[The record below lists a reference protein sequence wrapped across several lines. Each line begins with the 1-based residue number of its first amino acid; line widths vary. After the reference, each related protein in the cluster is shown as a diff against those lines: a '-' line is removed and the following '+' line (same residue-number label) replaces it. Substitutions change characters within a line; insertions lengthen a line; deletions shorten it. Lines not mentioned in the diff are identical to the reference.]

1 VEFFAAIGIDIWLI
15 TKILFLLA
23 IGIYVVFA
31 LVIVRQVG
39 LMTRTLK
46 AGFEFPI
53 QLVALAHLLFA
64 LGTLGLAFVIL

>member
-1 VEFFAAIGIDIWLI
+1 MEFFAALGINIWLI

-23 IGIYVVFA
+23 IGIYIIFA

-53 QLVALAHLLFA
+53 QFVALVHLLFA
-64 LGTLGLAFVIL
+64 IGTFVLAFLIL